1 MQCRTH
7 KACRRRDRTAGAVL
21 ASAPQ
26 ASARGTG
33 HCQHGTAILIGMAKD
48 QRDPPS
54 NAQELLSRYAAGDRS
69 FRFAGLHGEDLRK
82 ANLSKASLCEADFGE
97 AELREADLHEANLNA
112 ASFFQADLTGADLR
126 DAELCC
132 VNFYDA
138 YLTAANLA
146 GADLEGADLSY
157 ASLEGASLAGAIL
170 SGANFTGANLKAVDF
185 GGARL
190 DRTVLSDVDLA
201 ALCDANPPVHHDGPS
216 VVDHRSILRS
226 LRAPRLKD
234 FLARAG
240 MPEVFVEYMVDCA
253 LSLKLDIFNMLQ
265 STFISYGAPDE
276 AFAKKLYQEL
286 HRNGVTTFFF
296 AEHAE
301 PGEKLHR
308 MMRKGVNEYDRV
320 LLICSKN
327 SLDRK
332 GVLNELEEIL
342 AREARDGGAS
352 YLIPIRLD
360 SYVFTGWK
368 PPNAD
373 IAQAVRDRV
382 VADFEGADKDDAKF
396 QAGLQKLIRALKKSP

>member
-1 MQCRTH
+1 
-7 KACRRRDRTAGAVL
+7 
-21 ASAPQ
+21 
-26 ASARGTG
+26 
-33 HCQHGTAILIGMAKD
+33 MAKD

-54 NAQELLSRYAAGDRS
+54 NAKELLSRYAAGDRE
-69 FRFAGLHGEDLRK
+69 FRFAQLHGSDLSN
-82 ANLSKASLCEADFGE
+82 ANLSKAWLCDVDFGE
-97 AELREADLHEANLNA
+97 ATLSGADLHEANLSH
-112 ASFFQADLTGADLR
+112 ASFFQTDLTGADLR
-126 DAELCC
+126 HAELCC
-132 VNFYDA
+132 VGFYRTN
-138 YLTAANLA
+138 LTGANLA
-146 GADLEGADLSY
+146 GAVLEGADLSY
-157 ASLEGASLAGAIL
+157 AYLEGANLTGAIL
-170 SGANFTGANLKAVDF
+170 SEANFTGANLEAVDF

-190 DRTVLSDVDLA
+190 ERTVLSDVDLA

-226 LRAPRLKD
+226 LRTPRLKD

-276 AFAKKLYQEL
+276 AFARKLYEAL
-286 HRNGVTTFFF
+286 HQNGVTTFFF

-308 MMRKGVNEYDRV
+308 MMRKGVNEHDRM

-342 AREARDGGAS
+342 TREARDGGAS

-373 IAQAVRDRV
+373 IAQAVQDRV

-396 QAGLQKLIRALKKSP
+396 KAGLQKLIKALKKSP